1 MLDPG
6 EGRTELHI
14 VAALFSISRF
24 QIRQWMSVIA
34 LLTIF
39 ILPASSLSDEE
50 EDKCCCT
57 TFDTGQCLIKV
68 RKNVDAKL
76 NDTYQRALKKWA
88 DDPSVIA
95 KLKNAE
101 RAWIKYRDAN
111 CEGEYQTYGRGTI
124 GPNMSAFCQ
133 IRLTRQRIQEIA
145 VIYLQEH

>member
-1 MLDPG
+1 
-6 EGRTELHI
+6 
-14 VAALFSISRF
+14 
-24 QIRQWMSVIA
+24 MSVVA
-34 LLTIF
+34 LLMIF
-39 ILPASSLSDEE
+39 ILPASSLSDEK

-88 DDPSVIA
+88 DNPNVIA

-101 RAWIKYRDAN
+101 HAWIKYRDAN

-124 GPNMSAFCQ
+124 GPNMFGFCQ
-133 IRLTRQRIQEIA
+133 IRLTRQRIHEIEG
-145 VIYLQEH
+145 IYLAEH